1 MCVVKHV
8 FLIMVE
14 YQAEKSYTFETFQ
27 CLITISSR
35 ALASSDEDCHPRESE
50 PHQPLSDTQY
60 QGRDPINQVPFKTK
74 QDNPEGYFSPGEP

>member
-27 CLITISSR
+27 CLITISSL
-35 ALASSDEDCHPRESE
+35 ALASSDEDYHPEN
-50 PHQPLSDTQY
+50 LSLT
-60 QGRDPINQVPFKTK
+60 DPFGTHIIM
-74 QDNPEGYFSPGEP
+74 EGI